1 MHEGSR
7 NLCNQCDKAILDS
20 SNLKK
25 HVSDKKGDVISTCG
39 QCNNSG
45 TGLGTLKKRKIKK
58 NELEKKIS
66 SPELLNDFLSNVMS
80 VSLLLLRP
88 YILKLTRMPRTC
100 TLCTLVLTV
109 NTLPPTEEA

>member
-58 NELEKKIS
+58 MN
-66 SPELLNDFLSNVMS
+66 
-80 VSLLLLRP
+80 
-88 YILKLTRMPRTC
+88 
-100 TLCTLVLTV
+100 
-109 NTLPPTEEA
+109 